1 MEYRQGSYADSGWL
15 LPKAAHDSNVKAG
28 RRRACA
34 DGAALRRG
42 AKQALLPLGLT
53 LVILAI
59 SVLGDYGRQ
68 TFRYLGPLTDE
79 HGGGLHYRWIS
90 GHLTH
95 LGWRHSWLNLAGLIS
110 IWIIY
115 GRLITFRTGLAFIVF
130 CTLGISAGLY
140 LFSPEIEHYVGFSGV
155 LHGLLALCVTVSLTD
170 LKSKGNL
177 PWFRTVRWEEILVF
191 IGLWGK
197 VIYEQMLGAV
207 PMTAA
212 IAGDSVIVNAHLYGA
227 CLGTIFALLFIIK
240 HRLAH
245 KN

>member
-1 MEYRQGSYADSGWL
+1 
-15 LPKAAHDSNVKAG
+15 
-28 RRRACA
+28 
-34 DGAALRRG
+34 LRRG

-79 HGGGLHYRWIS
+79 HGGGLHYRWI
-90 GHLTH
+90 
-95 LGWRHSWLNLAGLIS
+95 
-110 IWIIY
+110 Y

-140 LFSPEIEHYVGFSGV
+140 LFSPGIEHYVGFSGV

-191 IGLWGK
+191 TGLWGK